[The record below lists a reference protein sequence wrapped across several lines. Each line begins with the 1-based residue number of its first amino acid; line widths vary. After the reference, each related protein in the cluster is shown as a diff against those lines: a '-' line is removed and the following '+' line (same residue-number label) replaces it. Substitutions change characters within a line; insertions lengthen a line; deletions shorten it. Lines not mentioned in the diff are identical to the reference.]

1 MDEPG
6 KLKLR
11 TNASIRISEYKL
23 SQSSKTP
30 EQISN
35 KSGRSKIKPNFCKIE
50 LEDFIEGN
58 TWCD

>member
-11 TNASIRISEYKL
+11 ANASIRISGYKL
-23 SQSSKTP
+23 SQSSKAP

-35 KSGRSKIKPNFCKIE
+35 MRGRSKIKPNFCKMK
-50 LEDFIEGN
+50 LEGFIEGN
-58 TWCD
+58 TWND

>member
-1 MDEPG
+1 MNKPG

-11 TNASIRISEYKL
+11 ANVNVSGYKL
-23 SQSSKTP
+23 GQSSKTS
-30 EQISN
+30 EYISN

-58 TWCD
+58 T

>member
-1 MDEPG
+1 MNEPG

-11 TNASIRISEYKL
+11 GNVNIRISGYKL

-30 EQISN
+30 EYVSN

-50 LEDFIEGN
+50 LGDFIEGN